1 MTTLNPETF
10 KTEVLEAGET
20 VFVLFGGFD
29 PETARIQALLR
40 EAGVTWR
47 FCDTDSSDGAQVA
60 MRVGIRQSPLVQRYS
75 AGFVSAEYTP
85 AGILTA
91 GVFCG

>member
-10 KTEVLEAGET
+10 KTEVVEAEGT

-40 EAGVTWR
+40 EAGVTWK
-47 FCDTDSSDGAQVA
+47 FCDVDSSDGAQVA
-60 MRVGIRQSPLVQRYS
+60 MRAGVRQSPVVYRFS
-75 AGFVSAEYTP
+75 NGFVSASYDP
-85 AGILTA
+85 PGILTS
-91 GVFCG
+91 GVFLG